1 MAGARG
7 RLASAFGGAASE
19 EFDQCDLDGD
29 GKITGRAEAEAL
41 RNLVVSGQP
50 GLIATPRQWTDPLV
64 ISNVLFAL
72 AALQWWCRGY
82 RLQGAL
88 LFGCA
93 VVCNS
98 RRCVACANH
107 AWRAD
112 LLYRYAP
119 IPFISQASSVYH
131 SSGED
136 QSHWSLIV
144 DQLFAYVT
152 FAHTVLRTA
161 MQLHRASVPGLCG
174 LIATAL
180 LVYCVAVPLRG
191 HHNGARG
198 PYTTAE

>member
-82 RLQGAL
+82 RLQGVL

-93 VVCNS
+93 VVCTS

-119 IPFISQASSVYH
+119 IPFCA
-131 SSGED
+131 
-136 QSHWSLIV
+136 
-144 DQLFAYVT
+144 
-152 FAHTVLRTA
+152 
-161 MQLHRASVPGLCG
+161 G
-174 LIATAL
+174 LIGL
-180 LVYCVAVPLRG
+180 PQLRRGPVPLVSYRRPNVCIR
-191 HHNGARG
+191 HFCSYNPPYSNAASPNVSARAVRFDRDG
-198 PYTTAE
+198 IACV